1 MKAWK
6 RIFGIRNSERSSNL
20 GEKAERTN
28 THLQKGDELVE
39 PDKPSR
45 PFLNKKI
52 EDLERLL
59 PTIQSDKKILK
70 TLFEELEIR
79 RTMRA
84 RSLRVRVRKILD
96 DVDSYAVD
104 PEEIDENEID
114 LNDCHTRDKEPGS
127 SRGDLIRGE
136 RVAQVTT
143 ALPLEDRD
151 RVYCEVDEATV
162 EILRKASEKEA
173 GKAVSKNLRQQELG
187 TEHDKRD
194 QLEENV
200 QTERVLKPDTSFCPH
215 EKNGNT
221 DLLEYVLAQNV
232 SVRLRNALKLASD
245 TTSLPV
251 STVEDYLRLPPS
263 VRRERFKRLQNIGNK
278 SVNELEELLTNI
290 ILAPA
295 VGSEREIHLLTGGA
309 LETGNVEKL
318 ITSLNSF
325 DFLQLIG
332 GVPTS
337 PRLKTLLKK
346 MDKTLAPHNRG
357 LGWAIRNLDE
367 LEHQALQ
374 HQGTGRSTVKELK
387 SRVKQAVAVVF
398 RLVGIDDDQ
407 SEVLC
412 ETIIMNSATGVSPD
426 VIEDA
431 ANKVSLAWEDGKI
444 STLEVAQRASFDYDV
459 HTELVERPNATF
471 DRLLNDALTNRELD
485 IVESRFG
492 LRTQSKQTLEVI
504 AGRYDVTRERIRQIE
519 VKAKRKLK
527 SPAIVYAMQL
537 YLRIKSSG
545 IWNELST
552 SGDVVTE
559 QMLHGW
565 QRKLSGRATLA
576 IDVVFNEIE
585 KYLQAFSN
593 QRTLPSGL
601 LIWVSPRLTEE
612 EVEEAVSDLSK
623 HSSLDV
629 SVIQSIKQT
638 IQGAKWPITLT
649 YLSNVLPH
657 LSREAI
663 QRELQTNFNAVVY
676 GDTVEKISGLSASTR
691 LVILLRTAGHA
702 LQLAELEARHS
713 AVFKEKMSVH
723 AISATLQRLEEALI
737 VDRGTYDLY
746 ENIILSPSEIAEVR
760 DASAAV
766 LLRENNFISAK
777 VLFRLILPRLDDQI
791 CQVLT
796 PYMLLGICQD
806 DERFDCRRGLMV
818 GLLDPQFQGQFEL
831 LDDTIED
838 LVRKHGPLSI
848 TEIKRR
854 ISSTREVLDTSISFS
869 LMKNPEII
877 ASSRGHFDMQDRV
890 LGDEEKTTK
899 LLNAII
905 LSLLPGET
913 TFPVLSVRLRS
924 IGIDVPMPTLISFVQ
939 KQHCISRN
947 EDRISLRDVDEA
959 ILAYERKF
967 QEALEDQINGSLAE
981 SFLAENNL
989 SEFEKRLQKL
999 DFRFMMPRE
1008 EWDSSGDLGDGE
1020 LDLIS
1025 DILSDF
1031 E

>member
-6 RIFGIRNSERSSNL
+6 RIFGIRKSESSSNL
-20 GEKAERTN
+20 GEKAESIHA
-28 THLQKGDELVE
+28 HLQTGDEVVE

-45 PFLNKKI
+45 PFFNKKV

-59 PTIQSDKKILK
+59 PTIQGDKKTLE
-70 TLFEELEIR
+70 TLFEELENR
-79 RTMRA
+79 KTMRA
-84 RSLRVRVRKILD
+84 RALRVRVRKILD
-96 DVDSYAVD
+96 AAQSYAGNL
-104 PEEIDENEID
+104 EEIDANEID
-114 LNDCHTRDKEPGS
+114 VGDCHTRDEEPGS
-127 SRGDLIRGE
+127 ARGELIRGE
-136 RVAQVTT
+136 HVAQVTT

-151 RVYCEVDEATV
+151 RVHCEVDEVTV
-162 EILRKASEKEA
+162 EILRKDSEKEA
-173 GKAVSKNLRQQELG
+173 DETVGKDQSQKAID
-187 TEHDKRD
+187 TEHEKRY

-200 QTERVLKPDTSFCPH
+200 QTEQVLKPDVSSCPR
-215 EKNGNT
+215 EKGRNT
-221 DLLEYVLAQNV
+221 DLLEYVLAHEV
-232 SVRLRNALKLASD
+232 SVRLRNALQLASD
-245 TTSLPV
+245 TTNLPV
-251 STVEDYLRLPPS
+251 STVEDYLTLPPS

-278 SVNELEELLTNI
+278 SVNELEELLTNV
-290 ILAPA
+290 ILDQAA
-295 VGSEREIHLLTGGA
+295 DSEREIHLLAGEA
-309 LETGNVEKL
+309 REAGNVELL
-318 ITSLNSF
+318 ITSLNLF
-325 DFLQLIG
+325 DFLQFLNST
-332 GVPTS
+332 PTS

-346 MDKTLAPHNRG
+346 MDQTLDPHNRG

-374 HQGTGRSTVKELK
+374 RQGTGRSTVKELR

-398 RLVGIDDDQ
+398 RLVEIDEDQ
-407 SEVLC
+407 TEALY
-412 ETIIMNSATGVSPD
+412 ETIILNSATGVSPD
-426 VIEDA
+426 VIENA
-431 ANKVSLAWEDGKI
+431 ANRVLQAWEDGRI
-444 STLEVAQRASFDYDV
+444 TSVEVAQRASFDYDIN
-459 HTELVERPNATF
+459 TELVERPNATF

-492 LRTQSKQTLEVI
+492 LRTQSKQTLEEI

-527 SPAIVYAMQL
+527 SPAIVYIMQM

-545 IWNELST
+545 IWSELST

-559 QMLHGW
+559 QMLQGW

-585 KYLQAFSN
+585 KYLRAFSN

-601 LIWVSPRLTEE
+601 LIWVSPRLTED

-629 SVIQSIKQT
+629 SVTQGIKQA
-638 IQGAKWPITLT
+638 IHGAKWPITLT
-649 YLSNVLPH
+649 SLSNVLPH

-663 QRELQTNFNAVVY
+663 QRELQINFNAVISR
-676 GDTVEKISGLSASTR
+676 DTIEKVSGLSASTR

-702 LQLAELEARHS
+702 LQLNELEARHS
-713 AVFKEKMSVH
+713 VVFKEKISVH

-746 ENIILSPSEIAEVR
+746 ENIKLSPSEIAEVR
-760 DASAAV
+760 DASEAV
-766 LLRENNFISAK
+766 LLGENNFISAK
-777 VLFRLILPRLDDQI
+777 VLFRLILRCLDDQI
-791 CQVLT
+791 CNVLT

-806 DERFDCRRGLMV
+806 DDRFDCRRGLMI

-848 TEIKRR
+848 SEIKRR

-869 LMKNPEII
+869 LIKNPEIV

-890 LGDEEKTTK
+890 LGGEEKTTK

-913 TFPVLSVRLRS
+913 TFPVLNVRLRS
-924 IGIDVPMPTLISFVQ
+924 IGIDIPMPTLISFVQ
-939 KQHCISRN
+939 KQHCVSRN
-947 EDRISLRDVDEA
+947 EDRISLLDVEELT
-959 ILAYERKF
+959 LAYERKF
-967 QEALEDQINGSLAE
+967 QDAVEDQSNGSFSESLLAE
-981 SFLAENNL
+981 SNL
-989 SEFEKRLQKL
+989 SEFEKRLQKV
-999 DFRFMMPRE
+999 DFRFKMPRE
-1008 EWDSSGDLGDGE
+1008 EWESSGDVGDGE

-1025 DILSDF
+1025 DILLDF

>member
-1 MKAWK
+1 LKAWK
-6 RIFGIRNSERSSNL
+6 RIFGIRKTESSSTW
-20 GEKAERTN
+20 GEKAERTHAHIQ
-28 THLQKGDELVE
+28 TAEEVVE
-39 PDKPSR
+39 PNKPSR
-45 PFLNKKI
+45 PFFNKKA

-59 PTIQSDKKILK
+59 PTIQGDKKKLK
-70 TLFEELEIR
+70 TLFEELENRKTI
-79 RTMRA
+79 RA
-84 RSLRVRVRKILD
+84 RELRVRVKKILD
-96 DVDSYAVD
+96 AAESYAGD
-104 PEEIDENEID
+104 PDEIDDNET
-114 LNDCHTRDKEPGS
+114 NVGDCHTRDEAPGS
-127 SRGDLIRGE
+127 ARGDLVQGE
-136 RVAQVTT
+136 QVAQVTT
-143 ALPLEDRD
+143 ALPLEERD
-151 RVYCEVDEATV
+151 RVYCEADEDTV

-173 GKAVSKNLRQQELG
+173 GEPVRKNQPPKAIG

-194 QLEENV
+194 RREENV
-200 QTERVLKPDTSFCPH
+200 QNERVLKPDASSCPR
-215 EKNGNT
+215 ETDRNT
-221 DLLEYVLAQNV
+221 DLLEHVLAYGV
-232 SVRLRNALKLASD
+232 SVRLRNALKLASG
-245 TTSLPV
+245 TNSLPV
-251 STVEDYLRLPPS
+251 STVEDYLSLPPS
-263 VRRERFKRLQNIGNK
+263 VRRERFRRLSNIGNK
-278 SVNELEELLTNI
+278 SVNELEEVLTNI

-295 VGSEREIHLLTGGA
+295 ADSERELHLLAGGA
-309 LETGNVEKL
+309 RETGNVEDL
-318 ITSLNSF
+318 MTSLNSF
-325 DFLQLIG
+325 DFLHLLSFT
-332 GVPTS
+332 PSS
-337 PRLKTLLKK
+337 PRLNTLLKK
-346 MDKTLAPHNRG
+346 MDETMDPKNRG
-357 LGWAIRNLDE
+357 LGWAIRNLNE
-367 LEHQALQ
+367 LGHQALQ
-374 HQGTGRSTVKELK
+374 HQGTGRSTVRELK

-412 ETIIMNSATGVSPD
+412 ETIILNSAKGVSPD

-431 ANKVSLAWEDGKI
+431 ANKISRAWEDGKI
-444 STLEVAQRASFDYDV
+444 STLEVAQRASFDYDI

-485 IVESRFG
+485 IIESRFG

-527 SPAIVYAMQL
+527 SPAIFYVMQL

-559 QMLHGW
+559 QMLQGW
-565 QRKLSGRATLA
+565 QRKLTGRVTLA

-585 KYLQAFSN
+585 KYLQAVST
-593 QRTLPSGL
+593 QRTLPSGH
-601 LIWVSPRLTEE
+601 LIWVSPRLTED
-612 EVEEAVSDLSK
+612 EVEEVVSDLSK

-629 SVIQSIKQT
+629 SVTQSIKKAL
-638 IQGAKWPITLT
+638 QGAKWPITVT

-657 LSREAI
+657 LSSEAI
-663 QRELQTNFNAVVY
+663 HRELQTNFNAVIT
-676 GDTVEKISGLSASTR
+676 GDTVEKISGLSVSTR
-691 LVILLRTAGHA
+691 LIILLRTAGHA

-713 AVFKEKMSVH
+713 AVFKEKISVH

-746 ENIILSPSEIAEVR
+746 ENIILSPSEISEIR
-760 DASAAV
+760 DASEAV

-806 DERFDCRRGLMV
+806 DQRFDCRRGLMV

-854 ISSTREVLDTSISFS
+854 ISSTREVLDTAISCS
-869 LMKNPEII
+869 LIKNPEII

-890 LGDEEKTTK
+890 LGGEEKTTK
-899 LLNAII
+899 LLNAIK
-905 LSLLPGET
+905 LSLLPGEI

-924 IGIDVPMPTLISFVQ
+924 IGIDMPMPTLISFVQ
-939 KQHCISRN
+939 KQHCISIN
-947 EDRISLRDVDEA
+947 EERISLLDVDEPM
-959 ILAYERKF
+959 LAYERKF

-981 SFLAENNL
+981 SLLAESNL

-999 DFRFMMPRE
+999 DFRFMMPSE
-1008 EWDSSGDLGDGE
+1008 EWDSSGDLGDGD
-1020 LDLIS
+1020 LGLIS